1 MDAEGEEHE
10 EMLFVRLTGK
20 PIYYLFSL
28 TPLVVFFVVVLCTH
42 AVNTAAN
49 APHVLVE
56 YRLYRTLY
64 ALVAG
69 GVLSVSGCLLQSSLR
84 NPLVD
89 HYVLGIGSGAV
100 FATYVAVLVLGYYSL
115 LATALAAT
123 AGGLLALFLA
133 VAIAERISGS
143 DVAYVL
149 SGVSIATLFSGLSAF
164 TYYYA
169 VTRYR
174 YASLL
179 LVGSFV
185 HSRPVYLWY
194 ITPPVFLVV
203 FGYLYLSKKLN
214 TLLLGDDYAMQL
226 GVNPRTTRLL
236 SSLIAGAS
244 SSIIVGFFGTIGFL
258 GLVAPHIARFLLR
271 TSDNRVV
278 IPVAS
283 TTGMLLLYVTDAAS
297 RHITAPLWG
306 EIPAGSLVSLIGAP
320 FFVALLLS
328 RFSRRRM

>member
-1 MDAEGEEHE
+1 
-10 EMLFVRLTGK
+10 
-20 PIYYLFSL
+20 
-28 TPLVVFFVVVLCTH
+28 
-42 AVNTAAN
+42 
-49 APHVLVE
+49 
-56 YRLYRTLY
+56 
-64 ALVAG
+64 
-69 GVLSVSGCLLQSSLR
+69 
-84 NPLVD
+84 
-89 HYVLGIGSGAV
+89 
-100 FATYVAVLVLGYYSL
+100 
-115 LATALAAT
+115 
-123 AGGLLALFLA
+123 
-133 VAIAERISGS
+133 
-143 DVAYVL
+143 
-149 SGVSIATLFSGLSAF
+149 
-164 TYYYA
+164 
-169 VTRYR
+169 

-194 ITPPVFLVV
+194 ITPPVFLVL

-214 TLLLGDDYAMQL
+214 TLQLGDDYAMQL

-244 SSIIVGFFGTIGFL
+244 SSIVVGFFGTIGFL

-306 EIPAGSLVSLIGAP
+306 EVPAGSLVSLIGAP
-320 FFVALLLS
+320 FFVALLMS
-328 RFSRRRM
+328 RFSRRRI